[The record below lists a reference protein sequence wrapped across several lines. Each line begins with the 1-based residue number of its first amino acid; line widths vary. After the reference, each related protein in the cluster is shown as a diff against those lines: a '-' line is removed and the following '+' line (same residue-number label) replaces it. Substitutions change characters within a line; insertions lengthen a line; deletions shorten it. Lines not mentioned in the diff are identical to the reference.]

1 MILKRVGKR
10 VKVSRGI
17 FGRYVRFFN
26 QWLNKPSS
34 SADRHALYREIIA
47 LPESLL
53 NNMQP
58 RGARCKFRGS
68 QAFSRLLGELRR
80 WKQTKRRN
88 KPSAFRSQQMQTDR
102 SFDVLTHRS
111 PWCFIFQWNL
121 CLVSSHHLPYFH
133 ISTKIRICINV
144 GPLVVV
150 GARHSFCRAN

>member
-10 VKVSRGI
+10 VKVNRRI

-34 SADRHALYREIIA
+34 SADRHALYREVIA

-68 QAFSRLLGELRR
+68 QAFSRLLGELRVFADGN
-80 WKQTKRRN
+80 KRN
-88 KPSAFRSQQMQTDR
+88 VEINQVYFAANTNGSFIRSVNL
-102 SFDVLTHRS
+102 SFAMM
-111 PWCFIFQWNL
+111 
-121 CLVSSHHLPYFH
+121 FH
-133 ISTKIRICINV
+133 ISMKSL
-144 GPLVVV
+144 P
-150 GARHSFCRAN
+150 S